1 MTTHKG
7 NGTDIKSRHH
17 YQHLHVRY
25 IKRANVN
32 NGKIFSSGLNAIYM
46 YILQTRMYRNKN

>member
-1 MTTHKG
+1 MVQTLKA
-7 NGTDIKSRHH
+7 DIIINI
-17 YQHLHVRY
+17 Y

-46 YILQTRMYRNKN
+46 YIYFKLGCTVIKIKQFENNILL

>member
-1 MTTHKG
+1 MVQTLKA
-7 NGTDIKSRHH
+7 DIIINI
-17 YQHLHVRY
+17 Y